1 MIVNP
6 YKEQKTPSMM
16 TAITSR
22 SNPLRAALLGAL
34 ALATPACLA
43 GPDDDAG
50 AGAADGSHVPPD
62 FAAVAASKPV
72 PVRPAM
78 PSADEL
84 AAKPRDATLPPR
96 EPSSFTFTVGLSAG
110 PTNLWPTQFSSLT
123 AFASSDVGPT
133 PFYIRIRE
141 VATGALL
148 VSCGTGVTCP
158 TSVTQPTD
166 ISVAYVASI
175 EDFAGN
181 VQATSPVAVVN
192 WFGTSLNLTPGAT
205 TVPVGGST
213 TLVAT
218 TARDIGPSP
227 FFTEIFDATTAT
239 LLAICGSG
247 TSCSATVSQAAAT
260 THTYRAFLSPAS
272 STFPPPGAQ
281 RTTGLYFVTWAS
293 SGLSVSLSAPVFVST
308 FTQSVT
314 ATANIDV
321 GPTPYWIEIFDQTTG
336 TRVAVCGSG
345 TTCTATIPATTST
358 SDELVA
364 FISSFSTD
372 LPPVNAQAASNIVF
386 GLLVLG

>member
-1 MIVNP
+1 M
-6 YKEQKTPSMM
+6 T

-22 SNPLRAALLGAL
+22 SNHLATALLGVL
-34 ALATPACLA
+34 ALAAPACLTA
-43 GPDDDAG
+43 PGDDAEPT
-50 AGAADGSHVPPD
+50 AAPDGSGAPGAPVD
-62 FAAVAASKPV
+62 FRAVFASKPA

-84 AAKPRDATLPPR
+84 AAKPKHSTLSQS
-96 EPSSFTFTVGLSAG
+96 ELSSLALTAGLGAS

-123 AFASSDVGPT
+123 ATASADVGPT
-133 PFYIRIRE
+133 PFFIRIRE
-141 VATGALL
+141 VAGGALL
-148 VSCGTGVTCP
+148 VSCGTGTTCM
-158 TSVTQPTD
+158 TAVTQPTD
-166 ISVAYVASI
+166 ISVAYVTTI

-181 VQATSPVAVVN
+181 VQASSPVAVVN
-192 WFGTSLNLTPGAT
+192 WFGTSLNLAPSAT
-205 TVPVGGST
+205 TVPVGGSVS
-213 TLVAT
+213 LVAT

-239 LLAICGSG
+239 LLAICGTG

-272 STFPPPGAQ
+272 STLPPPGAQ
-281 RTTGLYFVTWAS
+281 RTTPLYFVTWAS
-293 SGLSVSLSAPVFVST
+293 SGLAVSLSNPTFVST

-364 FISSFSTD
+364 FISSNSTD
-372 LPPVNAQAASNIVF
+372 LPPVNAQASSNIVF
-386 GLLVLG
+386 GLFVIG

>member
-1 MIVNP
+1 M
-6 YKEQKTPSMM
+6 T

-22 SNPLRAALLGAL
+22 SNHLLTALLGVL
-34 ALATPACLA
+34 ALAAPACLTA
-43 GPDDDAG
+43 PGDDAEPG
-50 AGAADGSHVPPD
+50 TGSGSPGSSGDAGD
-62 FAAVAASKPV
+62 FRAVFASKPA

-84 AAKPRDATLPPR
+84 AAKPKHSTLS
-96 EPSSFTFTVGLSAG
+96 PSELSSLALTTGLSAS

-123 AFASSDVGPT
+123 ATASADVGPT
-133 PFYIRIRE
+133 PFFIRIRE
-141 VATGALL
+141 VAGGALL
-148 VSCGTGVTCP
+148 VSCGTGVTCA

-181 VQATSPVAVVN
+181 VQASSPVAVVN
-192 WFGTSLNLTPGAT
+192 WFAASLSLAPSAT
-205 TVPVGGST
+205 TVPVGGSVS
-213 TLVAT
+213 LLAT
-218 TARDIGPSP
+218 TSRDIGPSP

-239 LLAICGSG
+239 LLAICPTG
-247 TSCSATVSQAAAT
+247 TSCSASVSQAAAT
-260 THTYRAFLSPAS
+260 THTFRAFLSPAS

-281 RTTGLYFVTWAS
+281 RTTPLYFVTWAS
-293 SGLSVSLSAPVFVST
+293 SGLSVSLSNPRFVST

-364 FISSFSTD
+364 FISSNSAD

-386 GLLVLG
+386 GLFVIG